1 MATALT
7 GPYGCEGARGSIG
20 GLTMTQDRKAGTV
33 LKRKPQP
40 TNPQSVAQMGN
51 RHMFGFVGGDW
62 ANISAQDK
70 ATWESIAQSQQISEF
85 AAYTQKNAQRW
96 QQGKPPT
103 MANPAAEA
111 ETPTASGTLTV
122 TNRTGAADTASFS
135 FTAAATDWG
144 VIFYRGTDGNP
155 TGVKS
160 EVIAVRRCTQGA
172 ANVIDVDHDG
182 ADGDII
188 KVAVFTVDGVRS
200 ALKAPS

>member
-40 TNPQSVAQMGN
+40 SNPQSAAQMGN
-51 RHMFGFVGGDW
+51 RHMFGFVGADW
-62 ANISAQDK
+62 ANIAALDK
-70 ATWESIAQSQQISEF
+70 ATWETIAGSQQISEF

-96 QQGKPPT
+96 QQGKVPSQ
-103 MANPAAEA
+103 AYPAAES
-111 ETPTASGTLTV
+111 ETPTAAGTLTI
-122 TNRTGAADTASFS
+122 TNRTGAPDTASFS

-144 VIFYRGTDGNP
+144 VIFYRGSGGAP

-160 EVIAVRRCTQGA
+160 EVIAVRRCTPGE
-172 ANVIDVDHDG
+172 ANVIAVDHDG
-182 ADGDII
+182 ADADVI
-188 KVAVFTVDGVRS
+188 KVAVFTNDGVRS
-200 ALKAPS
+200 ALIAAA